1 MTLDGMWS
9 WYTAAP
15 MASLEPAVN
24 NLLPAWCSG
33 VPSPLGWSS
42 PPGPAPAASLG
53 LAVGFCSPT
62 LKRRAASS
70 PGPPWLPGPASISR
84 CGNPRGPRC
93 SPLSASVRASLSAT
107 GWCLPAPTASLA
119 PAWGTCGP
127 ALQWRAASCLGPL
140 SLSAPAAGASCRGA
154 PRGARSPLSGR
165 VWSAALGSRGSVTAG
180 PTASLAPAWGTCG
193 PALQRRVASCLGAP
207 SLPAPAAGAS
217 CRGVPRGPRSPLS
230 GRVEGAA
237 LGTWGSITAAPTVS
251 SGLFKAF
258 FIPL

>member
-1 MTLDGMWS
+1 MTLDSKWS
-9 WYTAAP
+9 LHTAAP
-15 MASLEPAVN
+15 TASVGPAVGI
-24 NLLPAWCSG
+24 PGPTWFPGAA
-33 VPSPLGWSS
+33 SPLGWPS

-107 GWCLPAPTASLA
+107 GWCLPAPM
-119 PAWGTCGP
+119 
-127 ALQWRAASCLGPL
+127 
-140 SLSAPAAGASCRGA
+140 
-154 PRGARSPLSGR
+154 
-165 VWSAALGSRGSVTAG
+165 
-180 PTASLAPAWGTCG
+180 ASLAPAWGTCG

-237 LGTWGSITAAPTVS
+237 LGSWGSITAAPTVS